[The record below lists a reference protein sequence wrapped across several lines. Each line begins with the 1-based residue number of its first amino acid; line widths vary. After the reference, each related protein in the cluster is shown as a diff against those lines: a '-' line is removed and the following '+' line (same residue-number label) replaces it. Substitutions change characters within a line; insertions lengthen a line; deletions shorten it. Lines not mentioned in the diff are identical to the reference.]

1 MMYEGKYRRVKKFR
15 KTEPLEDAYMIQ
27 SFDDEGDWNTPEGPK
42 KRPLNR
48 QTPGAPFQGDAV
60 NMYFNHSTDID
71 AAAFEIYKTMDCEFS
86 HHHH

>member
-60 NMYFNHSTDID
+60 NMYFNHSTDFSD
-71 AAAFEIYKTMDCEFS
+71 DVFEIYKTMDCEFS